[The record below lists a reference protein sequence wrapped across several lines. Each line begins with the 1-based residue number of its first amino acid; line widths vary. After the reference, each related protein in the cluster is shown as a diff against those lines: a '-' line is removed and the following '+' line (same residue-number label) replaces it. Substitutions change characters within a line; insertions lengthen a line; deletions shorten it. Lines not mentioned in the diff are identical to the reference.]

1 MPSASLFLRIGLALM
16 FFYAAYGSF
25 IQPDSWIGYF
35 PLWMRDLIPGAVL
48 LPAFSVVEIA
58 IGVWLLTGKALKI
71 AALVSAAMLAGI
83 VAFNLS
89 LFDVIFR
96 DVGLVFA
103 ALALFSLAQSRSN
116 Q

>member
-1 MPSASLFLRIGLALM
+1 M

-25 IQPDSWIGYF
+25 AQPDSWIGYF

-58 IGVWLLTGKALKI
+58 AGIWLLTGKALKI
-71 AALVSAAMLAGI
+71 AALVSGAMLAGI
-83 VAFNLS
+83 VVFNLS

-103 ALALFSLAQSRSN
+103 ALALFSLAQS
-116 Q
+116 QKKQ